1 MSGVTAGVKP
11 RFVVDG
17 QAPMRQCL
25 HPEACNKDIELP
37 EHYNY
42 FHDLRKDFVECYSS
56 HGELSTLGVQ
66 EMLQCILSCLR
77 KKIRHR
83 SPLRYVRC
91 LFRILFF
98 FYENIF
104 CLRFFFVPS
113 SIPNIV
119 FDISATCDQLNNDV
133 YSYAYERFYCDFF
146 IRIFSLSTSDMD

>member
-1 MSGVTAGVKP
+1 MSGVTSGIKP

-42 FHDLRKDFVECYSS
+42 FYDLRKDFVEYYST

-77 KKIRHR
+77 KNCRQ
-83 SPLRYVRC
+83 SPRADFVAYAFYIVPFYTYTRTKT
-91 LFRILFF
+91 FF
-98 FYENIF
+98 
-104 CLRFFFVPS
+104 S
-113 SIPNIV
+113 
-119 FDISATCDQLNNDV
+119 
-133 YSYAYERFYCDFF
+133 F
-146 IRIFSLSTSDMD
+146 IRLAT

>member
-1 MSGVTAGVKP
+1 MSYFCLKFESWWNSMPGVTSGIKP

-66 EMLQCILSCLR
+66 EMLQCILSHLC
-77 KKIRHR
+77 KNCQ
-83 SPLRYVRC
+83 SPSCVC
-91 LFRILFF
+91 FLFHIFLHAQINIHK
-98 FYENIF
+98 NIF
-104 CLRFFFVPS
+104 SFSFFCLWFITLYLTSV
-113 SIPNIV
+113 
-119 FDISATCDQLNNDV
+119 ATAIN
-133 YSYAYERFYCDFF
+133 
-146 IRIFSLSTSDMD
+146 